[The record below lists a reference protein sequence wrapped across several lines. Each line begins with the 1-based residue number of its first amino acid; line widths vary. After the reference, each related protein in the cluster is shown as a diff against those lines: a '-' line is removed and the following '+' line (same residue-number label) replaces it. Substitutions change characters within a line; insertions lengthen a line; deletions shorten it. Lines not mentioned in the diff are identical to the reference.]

1 MTKKPKVLIV
11 GGGRHYG
18 KTLEAQKGL
27 LEELE
32 SYRAIGTVSEFR
44 ELKEKA
50 TAKKPKKVEGYGI
63 FDCPHCNGVLFASDK
78 HKYCPCCGGLL
89 DWSEGK
95 E

>member
-50 TAKKPKKVEGYGI
+50 KPNKPYYVPYDSNPNIGNWHCPTCHGI
-63 FDCPHCNGVLFASDK
+63 VLYYHRVCGCGK
-78 HKYCPCCGGLL
+78 HL
-89 DWSEGK
+89 DWS
-95 E
+95 